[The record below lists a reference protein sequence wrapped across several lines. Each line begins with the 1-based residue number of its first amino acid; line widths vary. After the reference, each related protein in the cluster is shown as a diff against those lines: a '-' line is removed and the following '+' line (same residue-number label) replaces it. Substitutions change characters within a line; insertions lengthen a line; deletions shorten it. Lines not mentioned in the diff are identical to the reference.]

1 MGRRILVTG
10 LGTFW
15 GSRVA
20 QQLERDPSVEVI
32 VGLGVDEPTVP
43 LERTEFVRADQ
54 SYSIVSR
61 LVKATGVDTVVHTH
75 LVVDQTQMP
84 AAQVHEINVIGTMN
98 LLAAASAPESSVR
111 HIVVKSSTIVY
122 GCSSSDPMWF
132 DEDTPPSRPP
142 KTRIERSLDEVEG
155 YVRDFALDNPD
166 VTISVL
172 RFCKVLGDELQ
183 TPISRA
189 LNLPVVPAIAGFDP
203 RFQFV
208 HEHDVVRAIMFVL
221 DQRVS
226 GVHNVAGDGVLP
238 WSEVASICG
247 KRTFPLPPY
256 GTGLARMALRP
267 LGLDLPDE
275 LLGLLRYGR
284 GVDNSRLQQQ
294 GFSYD
299 HTTAGT
305 VRAFAESARLRATV
319 GDPHPPYRFEHDVET
334 FFRHSPAVIRDVP
347 GTDAGGA
354 PDV

>member
-20 QQLERDPSVEVI
+20 QQLEQQPDVDVI
-32 VGLGVDEPTVP
+32 VGLGVDEPTVQ
-43 LERTEFVRADQ
+43 LERTEYVRADE
-54 SYSIVSR
+54 SYSILSR
-61 LVKATGVDTVVHTH
+61 LVKATAVDTVVHTH
-75 LVVDQTQMP
+75 LVVDPSQMP
-84 AAQVHEINVIGTMN
+84 ATQVHETNVIGTMN

-142 KTRIERSLDEVEG
+142 STRIERSLDEVEG

-166 VTISVL
+166 VAISVL
-172 RFCKVLGDELQ
+172 RFSKVLGDELE

-189 LNLPVVPAIAGFDP
+189 LRLPVVPAIAGFDP

-208 HEHDVVRAIMFVL
+208 HETDVVRAILFVL
-221 DQRVS
+221 DRRVS
-226 GVHNVAGDGVLP
+226 GVHNVAGDGVIP

-256 GTGLARMALRP
+256 GTGLAAMALRRV
-267 LGLDLPDE
+267 GLDLPDE
-275 LLGLLRYGR
+275 LRALLRYGR
-284 GVDNSRLQQQ
+284 GVDNSRLKAS
-294 GFSYD
+294 GFRYRY
-299 HTTAGT
+299 TTAGT
-305 VRAFAESARLRATV
+305 VKAFAEETRLRATV
-319 GDPHPPYRFEHDVET
+319 GDPHPAYRFEQDVET
-334 FFRHSPAVIRDVP
+334 FFRHSPAVVREP
-347 GTDAGGA
+347 TD
-354 PDV
+354 D